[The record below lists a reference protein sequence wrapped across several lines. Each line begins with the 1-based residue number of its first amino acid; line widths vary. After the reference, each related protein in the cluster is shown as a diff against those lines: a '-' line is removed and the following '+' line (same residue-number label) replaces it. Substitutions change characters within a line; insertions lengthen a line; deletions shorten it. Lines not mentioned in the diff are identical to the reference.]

1 MRKLLLTC
9 FAAFLCFEAFSQEA
23 IEWTPEYEV
32 TLEDFKSKG
41 TKIDPSL
48 SSYYLGAGIK
58 MDFNYA
64 MSNYEYMFTKNFN
77 SKVTVVFQPT
87 ASTIKAPNLEMANNM
102 VAMADFQFDLA
113 ELYARKFRKKI
124 YDEKEAFSDPNKLGA
139 FFESVN
145 KDWND
150 RSTQSMEEADLGMN
164 REVLDRMHKEVL
176 LELEQYPDF
185 CKECKPVKKKK

>member
-1 MRKLLLTC
+1 MKIYPLACLVLL
-9 FAAFLCFEAFSQEA
+9 LCFEAFSQEA
-23 IEWTPEYEV
+23 IEWTPNYQV

-48 SSYYLGAGIK
+48 TTYYLGAGIK

-64 MSNYEYMFTKNFN
+64 MSNYEYMLTKNFN
-77 SKVTVVFQPT
+77 SKVAVVLQPT

-113 ELYARKFRKKI
+113 ELYARKFRKRI
-124 YDEKEAFSDPNKLGA
+124 YDEKEAFSDPRKLGA
-139 FFESVN
+139 LFESVN

-164 REVLDRMHKEVL
+164 REELDRMHKEVL

-185 CKECKPVKKKK
+185 CKECKRVKKKK